1 MRLVTIVEADRMRAA
16 LVRDGRVLPIVM
28 AGTDLESIRA
38 IAAGGFGALTEIA
51 AWADEQREADWRR
64 LDEVE
69 LGPVVPDPG
78 AIYAI
83 GLNYRPPDAS
93 ADDPGR
99 PPRPLVY
106 GKAANSVAADGAT
119 LAWDRSLTDNVDAEV
134 ELAIVIGEPAWR
146 VGREEAMRHVFG
158 YTVVDD
164 VSSRDAWLDG
174 DQWLIGKSMPGF
186 CPIGPS
192 VVTADELSP
201 TDLGLRCAI
210 NGEPIQD
217 GRTSRMRFTIPEI
230 VAFLTRHVSL
240 RPGDIVATGTPHRLA
255 APPGP
260 DRRLAPGDRVTCWIE
275 GIGELTTRIA

>member
-1 MRLVTIVEADRMRAA
+1 PLPASCCWASSVTAA
-16 LVRDGRVLPIVM
+16 CRSTRY
-28 AGTDLESIRA
+28 
-38 IAAGGFGALTEIA
+38 IAAGGFDALAEIA

-83 GLNYRPPDAS
+83 GLNYRRPDAS
-93 ADDPGR
+93 ADDDPGR

-106 GKAANSVAADGAT
+106 GKAANSVASDGAT
-119 LAWDRSLTDNVDAEV
+119 LAWDRSLTDDVDAEV
-134 ELAIVIGEPAWR
+134 ELAIVIGETAWR
-146 VGREEAMRHVFG
+146 VSRGEAMRHVFG
-158 YTVVDD
+158 YTIIDD

-174 DQWLIGKSMPGF
+174 DQWLLGKSMPGF
-186 CPIGPS
+186 CPIGPA
-192 VVTADELSP
+192 VVTADELTP

-217 GRTSRMRFTIPEI
+217 GRTSWMRFTIPEI
-230 VAFLTRHVSL
+230 VAFLSRHVSL
-240 RPGDIVATGTPHRLA
+240 RPGDVVATGTPNRLA

-260 DRRLAPGDRVTCWIE
+260 DRRLSPGDRVACWIE